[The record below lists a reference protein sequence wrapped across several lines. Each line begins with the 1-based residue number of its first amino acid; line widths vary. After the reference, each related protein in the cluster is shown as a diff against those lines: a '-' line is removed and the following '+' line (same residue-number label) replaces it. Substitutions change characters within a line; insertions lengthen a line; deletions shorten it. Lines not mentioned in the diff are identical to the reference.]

1 VRVTGLKFTA
11 PQDAAP
17 DAGLLRFCQTER
29 QQEIISAIIDIGNVA
44 HAARHLKI
52 DERGVRR
59 VLASVRAR
67 AAAQGHAPE
76 FGMTEQVPDG
86 FKLKGRSVLRKLDP
100 VTGQRVE
107 VLSWDK
113 TSADDERRAEMLRE
127 AFAAISEDVPRVGP
141 IDPPAETA
149 DHLCN
154 VFTLTD
160 CHVGMMAW
168 RKEGGA
174 DWDLAI
180 AERTLIGAFE
190 QMVERSP
197 SATSCVVNQLGD
209 FLHWDGLLPVTP
221 GHGHVLDAD
230 GRFSKMVRTAIR
242 ILRRVIDMALAR
254 HSTVFVVMAEGNH
267 DLASSV
273 WLRIM
278 FAALYENEP
287 RVRVIDSELPYYV
300 HVHGET
306 MLAFHHGH
314 LKKNDGLPLLFAA
327 QYPREWGATT
337 KRYAHTGHRHHEEIK
352 EHSGMKVTQHSTLA
366 ARDAYA
372 ARGGWHSD
380 RQATAYTYHSRWG
393 QVGSVTVSPEM
404 VA

>member
-1 VRVTGLKFTA
+1 MTT
-11 PQDAAP
+11 
-17 DAGLLRFCQTER
+17 LRFTPDPAAIVDPALKEWADDRVKADIDAVNLYGGYRAASRATKQTYSRLRDRIQTVER
-29 QQEIISAIIDIGNVA
+29 Q
-44 HAARHLKI
+44 AALAGYSPRH
-52 DERGVRR
+52 
-59 VLASVRAR
+59 
-67 AAAQGHAPE
+67 
-76 FGMTEQVPDG
+76 GMTETVPDG
-86 FKLKGRSVLRKLDP
+86 FKLRGRSVLRKLDP
-100 VTGQRVE
+100 VTGQKVE
-107 VLSWDK
+107 LLSWDK
-113 TSADDERRAEMLRE
+113 SSADDERRAEMLRA
-127 AFAAISEDVPRVGP
+127 AFAAMSEDVPRVAP
-141 IDPPAETA
+141 IPAPGQTA

-190 QMVERSP
+190 QMVDQSP
-197 SATSCVVNQLGD
+197 AATTCVVNQLGD
-209 FLHWDGLLPVTP
+209 FLHYDGLTPVTP
-221 GHGHVLDAD
+221 TSGHMLDAD

-242 ILRRVIDMALAR
+242 VLRRVIDLALAR
-254 HSTVFVVMAEGNH
+254 HQTVFVVMAEGNH

-300 HVHGET
+300 HIHGET

-314 LKKNDGLPLLFAA
+314 LKKNDQLPLLFAA

-337 KRYAHTGHRHHEEIK
+337 KRFAHVGHRHHEDVK
-352 EHSGMKVTQHSTLA
+352 EHSGMKVVQHATLA

-372 ARGGWHSD
+372 ARGGWISD
-380 RQATAYTYHSRWG
+380 REATAYTYHARWG
-393 QVGSVTVSPEM
+393 KVGSVTVCPEM
-404 VA
+404 LEAA

>member
-1 VRVTGLKFTA
+1 MSSLHPGIDDLVAMLPYATTVQAKYVEAIRLHGSGRAASLALGVSSDAVSKSIRALK
-11 PQDAAP
+11 
-17 DAGLLRFCQTER
+17 
-29 QQEIISAIIDIGNVA
+29 
-44 HAARHLKI
+44 
-52 DERGVRR
+52 
-59 VLASVRAR
+59 R
-67 AAAQGHAPE
+67 AAALKGLAPE
-76 FGMTEQVPDG
+76 FGMTNPVPDG
-86 FKLKGRSVLRKLDP
+86 FTLRGRSVLRRVDP
-100 VTGQRVE
+100 KTGQKVE

-113 TSADDERRAEMLRE
+113 SSADDERRAEMLRE
-127 AFAAISEDVPRVGP
+127 AFAAMSEEVPRVAP
-141 IDPPAETA
+141 IAAPADTA
-149 DHLCN
+149 DALCN

-180 AERTLIGAFE
+180 AERTLMSAFE

-197 SATSCVVNQLGD
+197 AATSCVVNQLGD

-242 ILRRVIDMALAR
+242 ILRRVIDLALSR
-254 HSTVFVVMAEGNH
+254 HQRVFVVMAEGNH

-287 RVRVIDSELPYYV
+287 RVSVIDSELPYYC
-300 HVHGET
+300 HQHGEV

-314 LKKNDGLPLLFAA
+314 LTKNERLPLLFAA
-327 QYPREWGATT
+327 QYPQVWGSTT
-337 KRYAHTGHRHHEEIK
+337 KRFAHCGHRHHEETK
-352 EHSGMKVTQHSTLA
+352 EHSGMKVVQHSTLA

-372 ARGGWHSD
+372 ARGGWMSE

-393 QVGSVTVSPEM
+393 QVGSVTVCPEM
-404 VA
+404 LEAA

>member
-1 VRVTGLKFTA
+1 MTLRFVP
-11 PQDAAP
+11 PQDAPPTAE
-17 DAGLLRFCQTER
+17 LLAFCETDR
-29 QQEIISAIIDIGNVA
+29 QRECVQAVIDIGSIT
-44 HAARHLKI
+44 HAARHLNT
-52 DERGVRR
+52 DDRSFRR
-59 VLASVRAR
+59 MLAQIRAR
-67 AAAQGHAPE
+67 AAAGGYAPE
-76 FGMTEQVPDG
+76 YGMTEQVPDG

-113 TSADDERRAEMLRE
+113 SSADDERRAEMLRE
-127 AFAAISEDVPRVGP
+127 AFAALSEEVPRVAS
-141 IDPPAETA
+141 IAPPASTNEA
-149 DHLCN
+149 LCN
-154 VFTLTD
+154 LFTLTD
-160 CHVGMMAW
+160 SHVGMLAW

-174 DWDLAI
+174 DWDMQI
-180 AERTLIGAFE
+180 AEDTLVGCFE

-197 SATSCVVNQLGD
+197 RADSCVVNQLGD
-209 FLHWDGLLPVTP
+209 FLHYDGLLPVTP

-230 GRFSKMVRTAIR
+230 GRFSKMVRVAIR
-242 ILRRVIDMALAR
+242 VLRRVIDLALAR
-254 HSTVFVVMAEGNH
+254 HKTVFVVMAEGNH

-278 FAALYENEP
+278 FGALYENES
-287 RVRVIDSELPYYV
+287 RVKVIDSELPYYV

-314 LKKNDGLPLLFAA
+314 LTKNERLPLLFAA

-337 KRYAHTGHRHHEEIK
+337 RRYAHAGHRHHEEIK
-352 EHSGMKVTQHSTLA
+352 EHSGMKVIQHSTLA

-393 QVGSVTVSPEM
+393 QVGSVTVTPEM
-404 VA
+404 VSA

>member
-1 VRVTGLKFTA
+1 MTIRFT
-11 PQDAAP
+11 PPDDAVP
-17 DAGLLRFCQTER
+17 ELGMLRWCESDAQREAVQ
-29 QQEIISAIIDIGNVA
+29 AVIDIGSIT
-44 HAARHLKI
+44 HAAKHLGRN
-52 DERGVRR
+52 ERTFRRMIAGVK
-59 VLASVRAR
+59 AR

-76 FGMTEQVPDG
+76 YGMTETVPDG
-86 FKLKGRSVLRKLDP
+86 FRLKGRSVLRKLDP

-113 TSADDERRAEMLRE
+113 SSADDERRAEMLRE
-127 AFAAISEDVPRVGP
+127 AVAAMCEDVPRATPV
-141 IDPPAETA
+141 DAPADTA

-168 RKEGGA
+168 RHEGGA

-197 SATSCVVNQLGD
+197 SATTCVVNQLGD

-242 ILRRVIDMALAR
+242 ILRRVIDLALAR
-254 HSTVFVVMAEGNH
+254 HQTVFVVMAEGNH

-314 LKKNDGLPLLFAA
+314 LKKNDQLPILFAA

-337 KRYAHTGHRHHEEIK
+337 KRFAHCGHRHHEEVK
-352 EHSGMKVTQHSTLA
+352 EHSGMKVVQHSTLA

-372 ARGGWHSD
+372 ARGGWMSE

-404 VA
+404 VVA